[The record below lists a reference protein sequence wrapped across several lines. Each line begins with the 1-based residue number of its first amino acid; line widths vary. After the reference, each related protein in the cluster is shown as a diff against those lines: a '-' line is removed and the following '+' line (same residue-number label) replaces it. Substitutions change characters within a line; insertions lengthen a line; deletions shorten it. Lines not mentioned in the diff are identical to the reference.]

1 MKCREV
7 WKYIFVELE
16 AVCIISFAVLVWSL
30 QVHDN
35 VLCVLWCLCVGQCQ
49 HTSTW
54 CSMVTASF
62 VCWLNAGMIIE
73 VLHYEVIISCGFSSC
88 RIHISKCTAT

>member
-1 MKCREV
+1 MHC
-7 WKYIFVELE
+7 
-16 AVCIISFAVLVWSL
+16 ISFAVLIWSL

-35 VLCVLWCLCVGQCQ
+35 VLCVLWCLCVG

-73 VLHYEVIISCGFSSC
+73 VLHNEVIISCGFSSC
-88 RIHISKCTAT
+88 HIATYIKMHGNIIVASNNTDFCHHFSETI